1 MKEARNKDLSW
12 AEFPANNPSAEI
24 VKTYFLN
31 CVLF

>member
-12 AEFPANNPSAEI
+12 AEFPANNPTAEL

-31 CVLF
+31 YVLF